1 MAIRIF
7 AVESMIFRSA
17 GMVDAAVASHEAG
30 TDKSQQA
37 MQVLEEYAIESSISK
52 VYGSE
57 TVDYCVDEAVQIFGG
72 YGFHEDYPVARA
84 YRDSRINRIF
94 EGTNEIN
101 RMLIIQML
109 MKRAMGGVL
118 PLIPAAL
125 KLAEEVMA
133 GPSLEEPPSGPF
145 AEEERAL
152 AQAKKSFLQASG
164 TAMQKFR
171 EKLAD
176 EQEIV
181 AALSNI
187 VMEIYAIESVLRRA
201 QKTQAAKGEASTA
214 AMTAAAQA
222 FIYGAS
228 DRVEKEARTAL
239 VATLQGDMLRTQL
252 AVLKRFSK
260 REPVD
265 VITLRRRVADAV
277 LVQDRYPF
285 EGR

>member
-1 MAIRIF
+1 
-7 AVESMIFRSA
+7 
-17 GMVDAAVASHEAG
+17 
-30 TDKSQQA
+30 

-57 TVDYCVDEAVQIFGG
+57 TVDFCVDEAVQIFGG

-118 PLIPAAL
+118 PLIPAAM

-133 GPSLEEPPSGPF
+133 GPSLEEPPTGAF

-152 AQAKKSFLQASG
+152 AQAKKSFLLASG

-201 QKTQAAKGEASTA
+201 QKAQAAKGEASTA
-214 AMTAAAQA
+214 AMTAATQA
-222 FIYGAS
+222 FVYGAS

-239 VATLQGDMLRTQL
+239 VATLEGDMLRTQL

-265 VITLRRRVADAV
+265 IIALRRRVSDAV